1 MRTYVQVFCLKPSQ
15 QPTRKPALAVRDE
28 SGPNIK
34 KFQAG
39 NHDRNLCGVQPGL
52 PERPTYS
59 FGIARLV
66 LLVSVILGV
75 SGVAAAQSVAA
86 RLMGTITDPSGA
98 VVAGAVVTTT
108 NDGTGKRQTVVA
120 GRSGEYVVFPLEPGT
135 YHIQVT
141 KDGFRSV
148 SLRDVVFD
156 VNDSVVRD
164 FHLAVG
170 SSSDAVTVSAASAPL
185 LTQDISVESV
195 ITARQLNA
203 LPLNGRDFNQLV
215 LLTPGATDNTVA
227 TSVNLD
233 FGSYSLNG
241 NRAFSNEYLIDGVSN
256 NNPFQGKS
264 ALPLSVDAIAEF
276 KVISGVPPA
285 EYGHAATAISA
296 VTKSGANAFHGAVY
310 EYYRGNQLLA
320 NNPFDSVSGNES
332 FLRNQFGGAFS
343 GPVRVPHYDGRDKTF
358 FFANY
363 EGSRQTDTATR
374 VDTVPTAA
382 FWKGDFSSLLARGIQ
397 LHDPFATGKPAIS
410 GNRLD
415 QYKGGSLITKTA
427 KALSAFFPNPNL
439 PGLANNLVQFP
450 NENSNADQ
458 FTARVDQTLP
468 RGPVL
473 MARFSYANSGGFSPN
488 LLGTPG
494 VGLSEPVDSRNGQI
508 TWTSPIRNSLVNE
521 LRLGGMNYSDIV
533 TYSPGNLPTVA
544 SLGLQG
550 FEQASLAVP
559 PLPRITFA
567 GNDAF
572 TTIKY
577 GPTNGFGEAALS
589 MTTNI
594 FTVADS
600 VLITKGR
607 HTFKFGFEGR
617 RDYFNVLQQTN
628 ARGALTFTGSA
639 TSANSSGYSL
649 ADFLMGLPSSTQQ
662 VPIKPKALLTE
673 NEYAGYGQDT
683 WQLTPRV
690 ILDAGVRYEYSPSP
704 SEVKNRLA
712 MFDPNIPGG
721 GFVVA
726 CSNGQ
731 LPSNYFLPSVVSK
744 LTDSSGNFIFPVV
757 CGSSVGYNAAN
768 LVSTGSKNWA
778 PRVGFAWDPSGKGLY
793 SIHAGYGIVYTR
805 YPVQYFLQT
814 MLVNP
819 PFAGLFPYS
828 QKITSGTAALTLD
841 APFASSGK
849 ASVSPVGIANN
860 FQLPNN
866 QQWNLT
872 VQRTLGA
879 GNVVSLAYVG
889 NKGTHLFRS
898 YNVNQAEVNSV
909 TGAVTQPY
917 SGTFGTSSIPIRYSN
932 GNSTYNAMIL
942 EFRRRTARGLSL
954 QANWTLAKAI
964 DDVGTNVQTAALD
977 VLSPGRDRANSDYA
991 RRHGINVNTIY
1002 NLPFGRGHAFG
1013 SSMPVWADAM
1023 AGGWIVSGIW
1033 HWTTGRY
1040 LTATTNALGGLS
1052 TNRPDAVPGV
1062 NPNLPFGMRSRN
1074 HWFNPAAFTQPPLLD
1089 PSTGLPR
1096 FGNAGR
1102 NTIIGPGINQADM
1115 SLRKTVP
1122 LKNETRRLSVEMS
1135 LFNAFNHPNWGDP
1148 DTNIS
1153 NTNTVGIVSTISKPM
1168 REAQF
1173 AIRLDF

>member
-1 MRTYVQVFCLKPSQ
+1 MRTYRQVSCLK
-15 QPTRKPALAVRDE
+15 KCE
-28 SGPNIK
+28 
-34 KFQAG
+34 
-39 NHDRNLCGVQPGL
+39 QPGHTVRGEMGL
-52 PERPTYS
+52 SVKNLQAANRKHAHSGIKPTLSERPACS
-59 FGIARLV
+59 FAIACV
-66 LLVSVILGV
+66 ALLLFSFLGL

-86 RLMGTITDPSGA
+86 RLIGTVSDPSGA
-98 VVAGAVVTTT
+98 VVSGAVVTTINT
-108 NDGTGKRQTVVA
+108 GTGKTQSVRA
-120 GRSGEYVVFPLEPGT
+120 GSRGEYVIFPLEPGT
-135 YHIQVT
+135 YQIRVT
-141 KDGFRSV
+141 KDGFHSI

-164 FHLAVG
+164 FRLAVG
-170 SSSDAVTVSAASAPL
+170 SSSDTVTVSAESAPL
-185 LTQDISVESV
+185 LPQNISVESV
-195 ITARQLNA
+195 ITTRQLNA

-227 TSVNLD
+227 TSVSLD

-241 NRAFSNEYLIDGVSN
+241 NRSFSNEYLIDGVSN
-256 NNPFQGKS
+256 INPFQGKS
-264 ALPLSVDAIAEF
+264 GLPLSVDAIAEF

-285 EYGHAATAISA
+285 EYGHAATTISA
-296 VTKSGANAFHGAVY
+296 VTKSGTNTIHGAAY

-320 NNPFDSVSGNES
+320 NNPFDTVSGNES
-332 FLRNQFGGAFS
+332 FLRNQFGGAFG
-343 GPVRVPHYDGRDKTF
+343 GPVRFPHYDGRNKTF
-358 FFANY
+358 FFASY

-382 FWKGDFSSLLARGIQ
+382 FWNGDFSSLLTRGIQ
-397 LHDPFATGKPAIS
+397 LHDPLTTGKPVIA

-427 KALSAFFPNPNL
+427 TALKAFFPSPNL

-450 NENSNADQ
+450 NESSNADQ
-458 FTARVDQTLP
+458 FTVRLDQALP
-468 RGPVL
+468 RGQVL
-473 MARFSYANSGGFSPN
+473 MARFSYSNSGGFSPN

-494 VGLSEPVDSRNGQI
+494 VGLSEPVDSRNGQV
-508 TWTSPIRNSLVNE
+508 TWTASVHNNLVNE
-521 LRLGGMNYSDIV
+521 LRLGGMNYSDIA
-533 TYSPGNLPTVA
+533 TYSPGNLPTVT
-544 SLGLQG
+544 SLGMQG
-550 FEQASLAVP
+550 FEQASLGVP

-600 VLITKGR
+600 VLVVKGK
-607 HTFKFGFEGR
+607 HTFKVGFEGR

-690 ILDAGVRYEYSPSP
+690 TVDAGVRYEYSPSP
-704 SEVKNRLA
+704 SEVKNRLS
-712 MFDPNIPGG
+712 MFDPNLRGG

-726 CSNGQ
+726 CNNGQ
-731 LPSNYFLPSVVSK
+731 LPTGYFLPSVVSK
-744 LTDSSGNFIFPVV
+744 LTNSSGNFIFPVV
-757 CGSSVGYNAAN
+757 CGSAVGYNANN
-768 LVSTGSKNWA
+768 LVGTGAKNWA

-828 QKITSGTAALTLD
+828 QKITSGKAAVTLG
-841 APFASSGK
+841 APFASSGT
-849 ASVSPVGIANN
+849 ASVSPIGIDSN

-872 VQRTLGA
+872 MQRTLGIS
-879 GNVVSLAYVG
+879 NVVSLAYVG

-909 TGAVTQPY
+909 TGVVTQPY
-917 SGTFGTSSIPIRYSN
+917 SSTFGTTSIPIRHSD
-932 GNSTYNAMIL
+932 GNSIYNAMIL
-942 EFRRRTARGLSL
+942 EFRRRATRGLSL

-977 VLSPGRDRANSDYA
+977 ILSPGRDRANSDYA
-991 RRHGINVNTIY
+991 RRHGINVNAIY
-1002 NLPFGRGHAFG
+1002 PVPFGRDRALG
-1013 SSMPVWADAM
+1013 SSMPVWADTV
-1023 AGGWIVSGIW
+1023 AGGWNVSGIW

-1052 TNRPDAVPGV
+1052 TNRPDVVPGV
-1062 NPNLPFGMRSRN
+1062 DPNLAFSQRSRS

-1089 PSTGLPR
+1089 PSSGLPR

-1102 NTIIGPGINQADM
+1102 NTIIGPGTNEADL
-1115 SLRKTVP
+1115 SLRKVVP
-1122 LKNETRRLSVEMS
+1122 LRSELRRLSVEMS
-1135 LFNAFNHPNWGDP
+1135 LFNALNHPNWGDP
-1148 DTNIS
+1148 DTNVS

-1173 AIRLDF
+1173 AVRLDF

>member
-1 MRTYVQVFCLKPSQ
+1 MRIDLPVFSLENSKQ
-15 QPTRKPALAVRDE
+15 LANKPALYVRGKLSLDATLVPGGFHGRRRHRE
-28 SGPNIK
+28 QSVRSG
-34 KFQAG
+34 
-39 NHDRNLCGVQPGL
+39 
-52 PERPTYS
+52 RPTRS
-59 FGIARLV
+59 VLMILLAV
-66 LLVSVILGV
+66 LLGLSESAG
-75 SGVAAAQSVAA
+75 AQSVAA
-86 RLMGTITDPSGA
+86 RLMGTITDSSGA

-108 NDGTGKRQTVVA
+108 SSGTGRKQTVVT
-120 GRSGEYVVFPLEPGT
+120 GRSGEYVVFPLEPGS
-135 YHIQVT
+135 YRIQVT
-141 KDGFRSV
+141 KDGFRNV
-148 SLRDVVFD
+148 SLQDVVFD
-156 VNDSVVRD
+156 VNDTVVRD

-170 SSSDAVTVSAASAPL
+170 SSSDVVTVSAASAPL
-185 LTQDISVESV
+185 LTEDISVESV
-195 ITARQLNA
+195 ITQRQLNA

-241 NRAFSNEYLIDGVSN
+241 NRSFSNEYLIDGVSN

-285 EYGHAATAISA
+285 EYGHSATAISA
-296 VTKSGANAFHGAVY
+296 VSKSGTNAIHGAAY

-320 NNPFDSVSGNES
+320 NNPFDTVSGNES
-332 FLRNQFGGAFS
+332 FLRNQFGAAFS
-343 GPVRVPHYDGRDKTF
+343 GPVRVPHYDGRNKTF

-382 FWKGDFSSLLARGIQ
+382 FWNGDFSSLLTRGIQ
-397 LHDPFATGKPAIS
+397 LHDPFTTGKPAIA

-415 QYKGGSLITKTA
+415 LYKGGSRITQSA
-427 KALSAFFPNPNL
+427 KALSAFFPTPNL
-439 PGLANNLVQFP
+439 PGIANNLVQFP
-450 NENSNADQ
+450 NETSNADQ
-458 FTARVDQTLP
+458 FTVRLDQALP
-468 RGPVL
+468 HDQSL
-473 MARFSYANSGGFSPN
+473 MVRYSYANSGGFSPN

-508 TWTSPIRNSLVNE
+508 TWTLPIRNNLVNE

-550 FEQASLAVP
+550 FESAGLGVP
-559 PLPRITFA
+559 PLPRITFS

-577 GPTNGFGEAALS
+577 GPTNGYGEAALS

-594 FTVADS
+594 FTIADS
-600 VLITKGR
+600 VMIVEGK
-607 HTFKFGFEGR
+607 HTFKLGFEGR

-649 ADFLMGLPSSTQQ
+649 SDFLMGLPSSSQQ

-673 NEYAGYGQDT
+673 NEYAAYGQDT
-683 WQLTPRV
+683 WKLTRKF

-704 SEVKNRLA
+704 SEVKNRIS
-712 MFDPNIPGG
+712 MFDPDLPGG

-726 CSNGQ
+726 CNNGQ
-731 LPSNYFLPSVVSK
+731 LPSSYFLPSVVSK
-744 LTDSSGNFIFPVV
+744 LTDSTGKFIFPVL
-757 CGSSVGYNAAN
+757 CGSSVGYNTAN

-778 PRVGFAWDPSGKGLY
+778 PRVGFAWDPSGNGLY

-828 QKITSGTAALTLD
+828 QKITNGAAALTLD

-849 ASVSPVGIANN
+849 ATVSPIGINSN

-872 VQRTLGA
+872 VQRTLGPS
-879 GNVVSLAYVG
+879 NVISLAYVG

-898 YNVNQAEVNSV
+898 FNVNQAEVNSM

-917 SGTFGTSSIPIRYSN
+917 SATFGTSSIPIRYSN
-932 GNSTYNAMIL
+932 GNSIYNAMIV
-942 EFRRRTARGLSL
+942 EFRRRAVRGLSL
-954 QANWTLAKAI
+954 QANWTLAKSI
-964 DDVGTNVQTAALD
+964 DDVGTNVQTAATD
-977 VLSPGRDRANSDYA
+977 ILSPGRDRANSDYA
-991 RRHGINVNTIY
+991 RRHSINVNGIY
-1002 NLPFGRGHAFG
+1002 NLPLGRGHAFG
-1013 SSMPVWADAM
+1013 STMPIWADTV
-1023 AGGWIVSGIW
+1023 AGGWLVSGIW

-1040 LTATTNALGGLS
+1040 LTATTTSLGGLS

-1062 NPNLPFGMRSRN
+1062 DPNLSYGSRSRN
-1074 HWFNPAAFTQPPLLD
+1074 RWFNPAAFTQPPLLD
-1089 PSTGLPR
+1089 PATGLPR

-1102 NTIIGPGINQADM
+1102 NTIIGPGLNQADM
-1115 SLRKTVP
+1115 SLRKVFP
-1122 LKNETRRLSVEMS
+1122 LRNELRRLSVEMS

-1153 NTNTVGIVSTISKPM
+1153 NTNTVGTVSTISKPM

-1173 AIRLDF
+1173 AVRLDF

>member
-1 MRTYVQVFCLKPSQ
+1 MRTYRQVSCLQKRELLA
-15 QPTRKPALAVRDE
+15 PTTVLSKRPA
-28 SGPNIK
+28 
-34 KFQAG
+34 
-39 NHDRNLCGVQPGL
+39 
-52 PERPTYS
+52 YS
-59 FGIARLV
+59 FAIANV
-66 LLVSVILGV
+66 ALLLLSVFGL
-75 SGVAAAQSVAA
+75 SGVAVAQSVAA
-86 RLMGTITDPSGA
+86 RLMGTVSDPSSA
-98 VVAGAVVTTT
+98 VIAGADVTTI
-108 NDGTGKRQTVVA
+108 NSGTGKSKTVRS
-120 GRSGEYVVFPLEPGT
+120 GRRGEYVIFPLEPGT
-135 YHIQVT
+135 YQIHVT
-141 KDGFRSV
+141 KDGFRGI

-170 SSSDAVTVSAASAPL
+170 SSSDTITVSADSAPL
-185 LTQDISVESV
+185 LTQGISVDSV
-195 ITARQLNA
+195 ITTRQLNA

-227 TSVNLD
+227 TSVSLD

-241 NRAFSNEYLIDGVSN
+241 NRAFSNEFLIDGVSN
-256 NNPFQGKS
+256 INPFQGKS
-264 ALPLSVDAIAEF
+264 GLPLSVDAIAEF
-276 KVISGVPPA
+276 KVISGTPPA
-285 EYGHAATAISA
+285 EYGHAATTISA
-296 VTKSGANAFHGAVY
+296 VTKSGTNTIHAAAY

-320 NNPFDSVSGNES
+320 NNPFDTVAGNET
-332 FLRNQFGGAFS
+332 FLRNQFGGAFG
-343 GPVRVPHYDGRDKTF
+343 GPVRIPHYDGRNKTF

-382 FWKGDFSSLLARGIQ
+382 FWSGDFSSLLTRGIQ
-397 LHDPFATGKPAIS
+397 LRDPFTTGKPVIA

-427 KALSAFFPNPNL
+427 VALKAFFPSPNL

-450 NENSNADQ
+450 SESSNADQ
-458 FTARVDQTLP
+458 FTVRVDQTLP
-468 RGPVL
+468 RGQVL
-473 MARFSYANSGGFSPN
+473 MARFSYSNSGGFSPN

-494 VGLSEPVDSRNGQI
+494 VGLSEPVDSRNGQV
-508 TWTSPIRNSLVNE
+508 TWTAPIRNNLVNE
-521 LRLGGMNYSDIV
+521 LRLGGMNYSDIA
-533 TYSPGNLPTVA
+533 TYSAGNLPTVA
-544 SLGLQG
+544 SLGMQG
-550 FEQASLAVP
+550 FEQGSLGIP

-567 GNDAF
+567 GSDAF

-577 GPTNGFGEAALS
+577 GPTNGYGEAALS

-600 VLITKGR
+600 LLIVKGK
-607 HTFKFGFEGR
+607 HTFKVGFEGR

-628 ARGALTFTGSA
+628 ARGALTFSGSA

-649 ADFLMGLPSSTQQ
+649 SDFLMGLPSSTQQ

-683 WQLTPRV
+683 WHLTPRV
-690 ILDAGVRYEYSPSP
+690 IVDAGVRHEYSPSP
-704 SEVKNRLA
+704 SEAKNKLS
-712 MFDPNIPGG
+712 MFDPNLPGG

-726 CSNGQ
+726 CNNGQ
-731 LPSNYFLPSVVSK
+731 LPTGYFLPSVVSK
-744 LTDSSGNFIFPVV
+744 LTNASGSFIFPIV
-757 CGSSVGYNAAN
+757 CGSAVGYNANN
-768 LVSTGSKNWA
+768 LVSTGAKNWA
-778 PRVGFAWDPSGKGLY
+778 PRIG
-793 SIHAGYGIVYTR
+793 
-805 YPVQYFLQT
+805 
-814 MLVNP
+814 
-819 PFAGLFPYS
+819 FAGLFPYS
-828 QKITSGTAALTLD
+828 QRITNGKAAVTLD
-841 APFASSGK
+841 APFASSGT
-849 ASVSPVGIANN
+849 ASVSPVGIDSN

-872 VQRTLGA
+872 AQRALGMS
-879 GNVVSLAYVG
+879 NVVSLAYVG

-909 TGAVTQPY
+909 TGVVTQPY
-917 SGTFGTSSIPIRYSN
+917 SSTFGTTSIPIRHSD
-932 GNSTYNAMIL
+932 GNSIYNAMIL
-942 EFRRRTARGLSL
+942 EFRRRTTRGLSL

-991 RRHGINVNTIY
+991 RRHSVNVNAIY
-1002 NLPFGRGHAFG
+1002 PLPFGRDRALG
-1013 SSMPVWADAM
+1013 SSIPVWADTVV
-1023 AGGWIVSGIW
+1023 GGWNVSGIW

-1052 TNRPDAVPGV
+1052 TNRPDAVAGV
-1062 NPNLPFGMRSRN
+1062 DPNLPFSQRSRN

-1102 NTIIGPGINQADM
+1102 NTIIGPGTNEADL
-1115 SLRKTVP
+1115 SLRKVIP
-1122 LKNETRRLSVEMS
+1122 LRSELRRLSVEMS

-1173 AIRLDF
+1173 AVRLDF